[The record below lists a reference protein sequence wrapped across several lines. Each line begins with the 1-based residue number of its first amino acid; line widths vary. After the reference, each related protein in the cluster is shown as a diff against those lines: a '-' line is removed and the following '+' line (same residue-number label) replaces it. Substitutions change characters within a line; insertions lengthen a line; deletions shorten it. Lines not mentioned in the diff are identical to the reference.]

1 MLLIRRAGSAS
12 GRQYL
17 PHPSSA
23 QSLEKFTGKDKL
35 MGKSELKGPHQLQTL
50 GKGVV

>member
-23 QSLEKFTGKDKL
+23 QSLEKVMGKEKL
-35 MGKSELKGPHQLQTL
+35 MGKSELKGRQQLQTL
-50 GKGVV
+50 CKGVV